1 MPDRHNWTAA
11 MVLKWILTRDA
22 EAVLAMAADYGAVVV
37 NLETRTSTEVRPATM
52 ADVDRAFVIDE
63 SITDRE
69 ERITQAVI
77 RAELRV
83 IPARHEIHDAL
94 RQGRFE
100 ARSRRN
106 GRGDLVTIES
116 DQWLLL
122 KIDSIAGHD
131 LAVPVDLNQ
140 KPLPLQYSLD
150 DYLAAR
156 VPIDATPT
164 LWPDPLFRANQTED
178 LWPDNKAHSANQAS
192 ETTPAAR
199 PGTASDQGEETTADR
214 NLRWY
219 NDFGQ
224 RSQSRKYGTNEAI
237 FDAMSLDFFGH
248 KGKTATV
255 KKAVNGIRAQR
266 GETGRRFLKPTRPSY

>member
-106 GRGDLVTIES
+106 GRGD
-116 DQWLLL
+116 
-122 KIDSIAGHD
+122 
-131 LAVPVDLNQ
+131 
-140 KPLPLQYSLD
+140 
-150 DYLAAR
+150 
-156 VPIDATPT
+156 
-164 LWPDPLFRANQTED
+164 
-178 LWPDNKAHSANQAS
+178 
-192 ETTPAAR
+192 
-199 PGTASDQGEETTADR
+199 
-214 NLRWY
+214 
-219 NDFGQ
+219 
-224 RSQSRKYGTNEAI
+224 
-237 FDAMSLDFFGH
+237 
-248 KGKTATV
+248 
-255 KKAVNGIRAQR
+255 
-266 GETGRRFLKPTRPSY
+266 PS

>member
-1 MPDRHNWTAA
+1 MPDRQNWTAA

-63 SITDRE
+63 SIIDRE
-69 ERITQAVI
+69 EMTTKAVV
-77 RAELRV
+77 RAELEV
-83 IPARHEIHDAL
+83 IPARREIHDAL
-94 RQGRFE
+94 RQGRLE
-100 ARSRRN
+100 ARARRN
-106 GRGDLVTIES
+106 GRGDLVTIEP

-131 LAVPVDLNQ
+131 LAIPVDLRQ
-140 KPLPLQYSLD
+140 KPLPLPYSLD

-164 LWPDPLFRANQTED
+164 LWPDPLFRANQIEE
-178 LWPDNKAHSANQAS
+178 LWPANKAHSAGQAS
-192 ETTPAAR
+192 ETTAAI
-199 PGTASDQGEETTADR
+199 PGTASDQGVETTADR

-219 NDFGQ
+219 DDFEK
-224 RSQSRKYGTNEAI
+224 RRQSREYRTNEAI
-237 FDAMSLDFFGH
+237 FDAMSLEFFGNR
-248 KGKTATV
+248 GKTATI
-255 KKAVNGIRAQR
+255 KKAVNGIRAQK
-266 GETGRRFLKPTRPSY
+266 GETGRRFIKVTRPNH